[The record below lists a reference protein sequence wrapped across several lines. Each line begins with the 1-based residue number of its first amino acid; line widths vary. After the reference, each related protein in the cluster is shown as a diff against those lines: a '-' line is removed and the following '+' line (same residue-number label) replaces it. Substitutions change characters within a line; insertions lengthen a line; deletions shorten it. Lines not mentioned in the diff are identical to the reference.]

1 MANNIRAHTQRKF
14 EVRWLHVDKVKVLVV
29 GAGIWGKE
37 HCFSIKRIPNAE
49 LVGVVS
55 RSLDRALKVGAEMGV
70 KAFTSISE
78 AIEETRPN
86 AVTIALPHGLHLEAV
101 LEAIK
106 YGVHLYVEKSFGAS
120 LRDAQLMAEA
130 ARARG
135 IKMMAGFSQRYISNY
150 NEMARLARSGE
161 LGRIRYVFAKR
172 QTTGGF
178 TEGHWT
184 SDTALAGGGALAG
197 WGTHDIDLVMYVAG
211 SEPKYVYAMME
222 FDEKGRDIQSHV
234 LIRCENGAICETG
247 IEYYAFGGDCFA
259 WVLGERG
266 RVDAVREGKIVIV
279 REGLQP
285 EVKESPHKEW
295 SSYFLTEALKAF
307 IESII
312 NDTEPP
318 IPPEDGVRVWKVVEA
333 AYKSAQTGSP
343 IKIS

>member
-1 MANNIRAHTQRKF
+1 M
-14 EVRWLHVDKVKVLVV
+14 DKVKVLVV
-29 GAGIWGKE
+29 GAGVWGRE
-37 HCFSIKRIPNAE
+37 HCASIKRIPEAE

-55 RSLDRALKVGAEMGV
+55 RSLDKALKVGSEMGV

-78 AIEETRPN
+78 AIEETKPD
-86 AVTIALPHGLHLEAV
+86 AVTIVLPHGLHLEAT

-106 YGVHLYVEKSFGAS
+106 YGVHLYVEKPFGAS

-130 ARARG
+130 ARKRG

-172 QTTGGF
+172 QAMGGF
-178 TEGHWT
+178 IEGHWT
-184 SDTALAGGGALAG
+184 SDIALAGGGALAG
-197 WGTHDIDLVMYVAG
+197 WGTHDVDLVMHVAN

-234 LIRCENGAICETG
+234 LIKCENGAICETG

-259 WVLGERG
+259 WVLGEKG
-266 RVDAVREGKIVIV
+266 RVDAVREGKLVIV
-279 REGLQP
+279 RDGLQP
-285 EVKESPHKEW
+285 EVREPSLKEYR
-295 SSYFLTEALKAF
+295 SYFLTEALEAF
-307 IESII
+307 IKSIV

-318 IPPEDGVRVWKVVEA
+318 IPAEDGVRVWKIVEA
-333 AYKSAQTGSP
+333 AYKSAQTGNP
-343 IKIS
+343 IKIL